1 MPLSAEHMLSEPV
14 LVYRDQAK
22 VGERNVDGS
31 YVSNMAAPICFAPWR
46 SICDRRLVASAMS
59 TMLFEVRHQF
69 QQEIKTLR
77 PNAAQDGAPT
87 NRGKPIEGSRLRRAT
102 PSWRTLASNL
112 QRFVRVPSPTIPAHS
127 ATPLLETEWDGAP
140 AEVKGTTA
148 VRLRRPELMSNNG
161 QLASFIGV
169 GLADGQ
175 ARCGMEQK
183 LGFGAAVWKA
193 RHSLIRTEETPNS
206 RTPLSLHARRRLNL
220 WQPPAFTLH
229 KWWSLGDNEL
239 QIRR

>member
-1 MPLSAEHMLSEPV
+1 MPLSAEHMPSEPV
-14 LVYRDQAK
+14 LVHREQAK
-22 VGERNVDGS
+22 VGERKLDGICS
-31 YVSNMAAPICFAPWR
+31 YVSNMAASICFAPWR

-77 PNAAQDGAPT
+77 MVRPQTEASQSRVSAA
-87 NRGKPIEGSRLRRAT
+87 EGYTLMAD
-102 PSWRTLASNL
+102 PSL
-112 QRFVRVPSPTIPAHS
+112 QHS
-127 ATPLLETEWDGAP
+127 TFRAP

-161 QLASFIGV
+161 QLTSFMSV
-169 GLADGQ
+169 ALTDGQ
-175 ARCGMEQK
+175 ARCGLQQE
-183 LGFGAAVWKA
+183 LSLDAAVWKA
-193 RHSLIRTEETPNS
+193 HSDGRDTQIPD
-206 RTPLSLHARRRLNL
+206 PLNL
-220 WQPPAFTLH
+220 HDRRPLNIWQPPAFTLH